1 MGILGFKVEQQFRR
15 DTAQVWTEKNPVL
28 SEGEPGLELDTGKI
42 KIGDGVSAWNALSY
56 FMSDKADA
64 DLSNVKD
71 DVFLA
76 KANQSGI
83 GGGSVSSVN
92 GVEQV
97 EGNITLTAADIP
109 YSDGESIQQA
119 VSKILSGETDI
130 PPSDYFTITV
140 ENPDL
145 GGIITVDKTRA
156 KMNEEITVTVIP
168 ETGYTLDVKT
178 LKQNGTVIVDNKFIM
193 PNCDVIIKGVFDDNN
208 LIYTLSGDG
217 TYYSVKQKSNTS
229 PTSQIQRY
237 RDGKPIKVIEPSGFY
252 GNATIRSI
260 DLPDTIE
267 EIGDSAFYGCGNLVK
282 IRWSAN
288 LKIIGSKAFS
298 GTKMDTFILPESVTN
313 IGNGAFNASNRIFE
327 CRIPKSVV
335 DIQVKLFPDSSTMT
349 IDKLY
354 IDAETVPKDFLASN
368 IVGSL
373 HFGANVRKI
382 CDSAFKSIRLT
393 GELIFEEGLEE
404 IGESAFS
411 RSEYTTKATQIVIP
425 ASVQKIG
432 AQGFYNIS
440 RKYIVKGKSSIPSTW
455 AGNWYSDSSASKPV
469 IEFQP

>member
-42 KIGDGVSAWNALSY
+42 KMGDGVSDWNTLPY

-64 DLSNVKD
+64 DLSNVND

-119 VSKILSGETDI
+119 VSKILNGETDI
-130 PPSDYFTITV
+130 PSAYFSITV
-140 ENPDL
+140 ENPDR

-168 ETGYTLDVKT
+168 ETGYALDAKT
-178 LKQNGTVIVDNKFIM
+178 LKQNDTVIVDNKFIM

-208 LIYTLSGDG
+208 LIYTLSEDG

-237 RDGKPIKVIEPSGFY
+237 RDGKPIKVIEPFGFAK
-252 GNATIRSI
+252 NTTIYSI

-267 EIGDSAFYGCGNLVK
+267 EIGEGAFAGCSGLVSVRWSKNLQEIGIRAFSGTKVLLFCFPFGVKTIREFALDSNANYICEIPNSVTDLNDTVFGNSAALSFDRLTIDMTIIPRSIVVAKLKTLVIGSNVRRISDSAFKFLAPPTTQFEIKEGVEYIGSQAFGQTTTTKSQLAEIV
-282 IRWSAN
+282 IPSSVMT
-288 LKIIGSKAFS
+288 IGSKAFCYYA
-298 GTKMDTFILPESVTN
+298 KKFI
-313 IGNGAFNASNRIFE
+313 I
-327 CRIPKSVV
+327 
-335 DIQVKLFPDSSTMT
+335 
-349 IDKLY
+349 
-354 IDAETVPKDFLASN
+354 
-368 IVGSL
+368 
-373 HFGANVRKI
+373 
-382 CDSAFKSIRLT
+382 
-393 GELIFEEGLEE
+393 
-404 IGESAFS
+404 
-411 RSEYTTKATQIVIP
+411 
-425 ASVQKIG
+425 
-432 AQGFYNIS
+432 
-440 RKYIVKGKSSIPSTW
+440 KGKSSIPSTW
-455 AGNWYSDSSASKPV
+455 AADWYYDSSSTKPI